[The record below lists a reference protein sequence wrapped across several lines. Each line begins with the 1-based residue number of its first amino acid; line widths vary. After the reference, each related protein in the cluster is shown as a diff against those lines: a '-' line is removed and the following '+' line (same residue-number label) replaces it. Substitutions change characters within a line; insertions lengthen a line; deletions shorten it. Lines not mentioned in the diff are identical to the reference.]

1 MPNQQPQQSAEL
13 LKSDAKSVDSQK
25 RRRDRRIGVVD
36 SISGAKTVRVVVE
49 RLVPHKLYGKYI
61 RRKTKLLV
69 HDPEQR
75 AKLGDTVEIELC
87 RPISKRKSWR
97 LVKIVKTSQADQSQQ
112 ENIEQDKAENEENIA
127 GGDAK

>member
-1 MPNQQPQQSAEL
+1 MPNQQPQQPAEL

-49 RLVPHKLYGKYI
+49 RLIPHKLYGKYI

-97 LVKIVKTSQADQSQQ
+97 VVKIVKTSQTNQSQ
-112 ENIEQDKAENEENIA
+112 EKIVEQDKSDNEENTQ
-127 GGDAK
+127 GGDAE

>member
-13 LKSDAKSVDSQK
+13 LKSDTKSADSQK

-97 LVKIVKTSQADQSQQ
+97 LVKIVKTSQINQPQ
-112 ENIEQDKAENEENIA
+112 EKIVEQDKSDNVENTQ
-127 GGDAK
+127 GGDAE

>member
-13 LKSDAKSVDSQK
+13 LKSDAKSADSQK

-97 LVKIVKTSQADQSQQ
+97 LVKIVKTSQTNQLQ
-112 ENIEQDKAENEENIA
+112 EKIVEQDKSDNEENTQ
-127 GGDAK
+127 GGDAE

>member
-1 MPNQQPQQSAEL
+1 MPNQQPQQPAEL
-13 LKSDAKSVDSQK
+13 LKSDAKRPSSQK
-25 RRRDRRIGVVD
+25 RHRDRRVGVVD

-49 RLVPHKLYGKYI
+49 RLIPHRLYGKYI

-97 LVKIVKTSQADQSQQ
+97 LVKIVKTSQIIQPQ
-112 ENIEQDKAENEENIA
+112 EKIVEQDKSDNEENTQ
-127 GGDAK
+127 GGDAE

>member
-49 RLVPHKLYGKYI
+49 RLIPHRLYGKYI

-97 LVKIVKTSQADQSQQ
+97 LVKIVKTSQTNQLQ
-112 ENIEQDKAENEENIA
+112 EKIVEQDKSDNEENTQ
-127 GGDAK
+127 GGDAE